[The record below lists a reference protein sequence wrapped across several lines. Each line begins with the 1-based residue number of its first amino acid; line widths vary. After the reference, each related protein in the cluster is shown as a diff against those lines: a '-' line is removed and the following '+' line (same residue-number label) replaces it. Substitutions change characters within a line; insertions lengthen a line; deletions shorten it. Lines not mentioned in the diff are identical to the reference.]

1 MIIEFHLLSILEPV
15 FQQSRVVA
23 NNNLTRKSSLL
34 MSIPSPNQVGHSAND
49 DGLIAAS
56 IYDDSIKKPL
66 LGSKDG
72 ATTATSVM
80 TDDHD
85 TTTTATRDAAA
96 LKPTKAQLI
105 HLSLIGSATTAA
117 VAATV
122 SAFILVPNVVAV
134 YIAGCICLLVSPI
147 VMYKARKLL
156 ALPILSKKVN
166 ELKQTKK
173 LLRRDMK
180 ALKEEIKVLEA
191 QKRR

>member
-1 MIIEFHLLSILEPV
+1 
-15 FQQSRVVA
+15 
-23 NNNLTRKSSLL
+23 

-49 DGLIAAS
+49 AGLIAAS
-56 IYDDSIKKPL
+56 IYDDSIKSPL

-85 TTTTATRDAAA
+85 TTSTREAAA

-122 SAFILVPNVVAV
+122 SAFILVPNVVIV
-134 YIAGCICLLVSPI
+134 YIAGCICLLISPI

-156 ALPILSKKVN
+156 ALPFLSKKVN

-180 ALKEEIKVLEA
+180 ALKEEIKGLEA

>member
-1 MIIEFHLLSILEPV
+1 
-15 FQQSRVVA
+15 
-23 NNNLTRKSSLL
+23 
-34 MSIPSPNQVGHSAND
+34 MSIPSPNQVGHSTID

-56 IYDDSIKKPL
+56 IYDDSIKSPL

-72 ATTATSVM
+72 ATTVTSVM

-85 TTTTATRDAAA
+85 TTTTREAAA
-96 LKPTKAQLI
+96 LKPTKLQLI
-105 HLSLIGSATTAA
+105 HLFLIGSATTAA

-122 SAFILVPNVVAV
+122 SAFILVPNVVMV
-134 YIAGCICLLVSPI
+134 YIAGCICLLISPI

-156 ALPILSKKVN
+156 ELPFLSKKVN

-180 ALKEEIKVLEA
+180 ALKEEIKGLEA